1 MEGKRWETP
10 SPLAL
15 RLIMST
21 PADCLLKLA
30 GTHVQGSKNPPTFK
44 DNKIQTMHVFLRGY
58 KTVCEEDTN

>member
-21 PADCLLKLA
+21 PADCLLKLS
-30 GTHVQGSKNPPTFK
+30 GTHEQGSNPPK
-44 DNKIQTMHVFLRGY
+44 LIDNKIQTMHVFLRGY
-58 KTVCEEDTN
+58 NTVCEKDTN